1 MEGSPYVPL
10 CSSQLPRVR
19 VDHENH
25 NVGFVEGIARQIAK
39 FHIAAM
45 FECEV
50 LGFSDSQ
57 KCLQN
62 FLSG

>member
-1 MEGSPYVPL
+1 MEGSPCVAL

-25 NVGFVEGIARQIAK
+25 NVGFVEGISRPIAK
-39 FHIAAM
+39 FYVAAI

-50 LGFSDSQ
+50 LGFSDS
-57 KCLQN
+57 
-62 FLSG
+62 